1 MLPENILLS
10 SAPGEDLKNLLT
22 RKKYSSLAVLVDEN
36 TQRDCY
42 PLIEGFLPSH
52 SIIKVKSGE
61 DQKNIDTCVTIWKE
75 MTRFALDR
83 HSCLLV
89 LGGGVLGDM
98 GGFCAATYK
107 RGIDF
112 ILMPT
117 TLLAQVDASIGGKLG
132 IDFEHFKNHIGVFQQ
147 PVLTLLYDGFLNT
160 LPPSELRSGFA
171 EIIKHAL
178 ISDAKVWEQIESNAL
193 KNQPFKMLIRHSVE
207 FKAKVTSEDPKEK
220 GLRKILNAGHT
231 IGHALESYRLGEGK
245 GILHG
250 EAIAVGL
257 IAESYIAEKMGLL
270 SSSDLLRIS
279 TFILKTYGKINIQ
292 NDELSIIAQ
301 LTLQDK
307 KNKNNKIM
315 CVLLDG
321 IGKAKWDCAI
331 TVESVVE
338 ALSFYQQA

>member
-1 MLPENILLS
+1 MPVKLNIVES
-10 SAPGEDLKNLLT
+10 D
-22 RKKYSSLAVLVDEN
+22 
-36 TQRDCY
+36 
-42 PLIEGFLPSH
+42 PS
-52 SIIKVKSGE
+52 E
-61 DQKNIDTCVTIWKE
+61 
-75 MTRFALDR
+75 
-83 HSCLLV
+83 
-89 LGGGVLGDM
+89 
-98 GGFCAATYK
+98 
-107 RGIDF
+107 RGIR
-112 ILMPT
+112 
-117 TLLAQVDASIGGKLG
+117 K
-132 IDFEHFKNHIGVFQQ
+132 
-147 PVLTLLYDGFLNT
+147 VLNF
-160 LPPSELRSGFA
+160 
-171 EIIKHAL
+171 
-178 ISDAKVWEQIESNAL
+178 
-193 KNQPFKMLIRHSVE
+193 
-207 FKAKVTSEDPKEK
+207 
-220 GLRKILNAGHT
+220 GHT